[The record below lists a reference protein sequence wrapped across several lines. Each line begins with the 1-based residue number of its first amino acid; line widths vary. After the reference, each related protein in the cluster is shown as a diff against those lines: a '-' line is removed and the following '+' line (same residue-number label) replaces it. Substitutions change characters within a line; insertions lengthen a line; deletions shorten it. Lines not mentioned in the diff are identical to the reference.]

1 MKQVTII
8 IFIFVSTYFF
18 GQSSNNIISDDSIP
32 KRFKSFLNTICEE
45 ESDTL
50 IFSMDSLT
58 KYKVIYSIQGYFT
71 NDRFKLMRLCNDK
84 NIRSENYFAEVIQL
98 KNVDDSLRNN
108 NLSRSNRPIKTC
120 LINHHWGEALEDS
133 IIIESEPST
142 VASYICAN
150 EIRLLKDISKVSL
163 FESNVDQR
171 IFENPSVTSYKS
183 GKYLIF
189 DILMVTQIGNE
200 TDSGYLKT
208 YYLERVE

>member
-1 MKQVTII
+1 
-8 IFIFVSTYFF
+8 
-18 GQSSNNIISDDSIP
+18 
-32 KRFKSFLNTICEE
+32 
-45 ESDTL
+45 
-50 IFSMDSLT
+50 
-58 KYKVIYSIQGYFT
+58 
-71 NDRFKLMRLCNDK
+71 MRLCNYK

-98 KNVDDSLRNN
+98 KNVDDSLKNN

-142 VASYICAN
+142 VASFICAN
-150 EIRLLKDISKVSL
+150 KIRLLKDISKVSL